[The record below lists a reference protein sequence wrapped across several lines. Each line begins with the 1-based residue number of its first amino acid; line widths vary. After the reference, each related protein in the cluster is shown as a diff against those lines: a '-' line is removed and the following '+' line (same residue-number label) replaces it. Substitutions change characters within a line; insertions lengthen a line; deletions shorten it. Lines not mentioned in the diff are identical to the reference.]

1 MTAVIQSP
9 AQVINYALRKA
20 GFKNRIGSLYDGTDA
35 AKTALDI
42 YGQMRDA
49 MLATGEWDFAQ
60 RTVVGT
66 LLKQAPSNPPSYI
79 VNPWTP
85 AYPALPWAYEY
96 AYPIDAVQI
105 RAVKQQPVSIPNF
118 DPRYHNFEVSNDEG
132 YTPPA
137 KVVLCNVKNAIIVY
151 AGQVTNPSE
160 WNVAFLDALA
170 DRLADPLARVLT
182 DMDHAKMA
190 AMEKQ
195 GSVVEAD
202 KERG

>member
-1 MTAVIQSP
+1 MSAVLTSP
-9 AQVINYALRKA
+9 AQVVNYALRKA
-20 GFKNRIGSLYDGTDA
+20 GYRNRVGSLYDGTDQ
-35 AKTALDI
+35 AKAALDL

-60 RTVVGT
+60 RTTVGT
-66 LLKQAPSNPPSYI
+66 LLKQAPTMPPSYI
-79 VNPWTP
+79 VHPWTP

-96 AYPIDAVQI
+96 AYPTDAVQI

-118 DPRYHNFEVSNDEG
+118 DPRYFNFEVSNDEG
-132 YTPPA
+132 FTPPQ
-137 KVVLCNVKNAIIVY
+137 KVVLCNVKNAILVY
-151 AGQVTNPSE
+151 AAQVTNPAQ

-195 GSVVEAD
+195 GSTAEAD
-202 KERG
+202 MERG